1 MVYNADM
8 KKIKKVLKKC
18 CITVMAS
25 AMCMSQAGTVL
36 ASDASDRQ
44 ALEAYLEELKLQI
57 EENNASLDDIYLK
70 IEDVNNRISDNNAVL
85 EEQTESLETQKSEMS
100 KRIQYM
106 YEAGSSMVLLA
117 AVLSS
122 ESWADVLNKASYINE
137 LVGYDREMLQ
147 QYIDTVQTIQ
157 DTQTALEEEKNELYE
172 LKNNFE
178 QTKQDAKDALS
189 DVTARLAEYGVE
201 ETDAYEVLRDYMQ
214 DIKEDIPEE
223 MTTGLEQIEETAGST
238 ETEEESTTSAKK
250 EQTAETSTAKSDKT
264 AETTTNKNDSEKE
277 STTKKSETTTEKV
290 TTKASETTTEKA
302 TTKAPET
309 TTEKATTTKAPETTT
324 EPETTTVYVEPETE
338 YVEPETSYSSDVY
351 VPIDTYGYS
360 TQDIYDL
367 ARVTYLEDG
376 CVGGTYMSVY
386 LCACV
391 ILNRANNWYG
401 GSISAAIYD
410 GGQYATAYKY
420 DNWGG
425 GELTINDTTWAAV
438 SDALANT
445 DPNPYYQCNGDWLAD
460 MGLTEYYRD
469 EYTDEV
475 FYYNY

>member
-250 EQTAETSTAKSDKT
+250 EQTAET
-264 AETTTNKNDSEKE
+264 TTNKNDSEKE
-277 STTKKSETTTEKV
+277 STTKKS
-290 TTKASETTTEKA
+290 
-302 TTKAPET
+302 ET

>member
-1 MVYNADM
+1 M
-8 KKIKKVLKKC
+8 KKIKKELRKC
-18 CITVMAS
+18 CITVMIS
-25 AMCMSQAGTVL
+25 VMCLSQAGIVL
-36 ASDASDRQ
+36 ASDVSDKQ
-44 ALEAYLEELKLQI
+44 ALETYLEELKLQI
-57 EENNASLDDIYLK
+57 EESNASLDDIYLK
-70 IEDVNNRISDNNAVL
+70 IEDVNNRISENNAVL
-85 EEQTESLETQKSEMS
+85 EEQTESLEIQKDEMS

-147 QYIDTVQTIQ
+147 KYIDTVQTIQ
-157 DTQTALEEEKNELYE
+157 DAQTALEEEKTELYE

-178 QTKQDAKDALS
+178 QTKEDAKNTLS
-189 DVTARLAEYGVE
+189 DVTTRLAEYGVE
-201 ETDAYEVLRDYMQ
+201 ETEAYEVLRDYMQ
-214 DIKEDIPEE
+214 SIKEDIPEE
-223 MTTGLEQIEETAGST
+223 MTTGLEDIEETASS
-238 ETEEESTTSAKK
+238 EEESTTSGN
-250 EQTAETSTAKSDKT
+250 SDNK
-264 AETTTNKNDSEKE
+264 ETTTTKSDSKKE
-277 STTKKSETTTEKV
+277 TTVEETTTS
-290 TTKASETTTEKA
+290 KAVETTTQ
-302 TTKAPET
+302 
-309 TTEKATTTKAPETTT
+309 PETTT
-324 EPETTTVYVEPETE
+324 EPETDPTP
-338 YVEPETSYSSDVY
+338 SVY

-360 TQDIYDL
+360 TQDVYDL

-376 CVGGTYMSVY
+376 CAGGTYMSVY

-438 SDALANT
+438 SDALAYT

-460 MGLTEYYRD
+460 SGLTEYYRD

-475 FYYNY
+475 FYYDY

>member
-1 MVYNADM
+1 M
-8 KKIKKVLKKC
+8 KKVKKVLKKC
-18 CITVMAS
+18 CIIVMTS
-25 AMCMSQAGTVL
+25 AMCLSQAGAVL
-36 ASDASDRQ
+36 ASEASDRQ
-44 ALEAYLEELKLQI
+44 SLEAYLEELKLQI

-70 IEDVNNRISDNNAVL
+70 IEDVNARISDNNAVL
-85 EEQTESLETQKSEMS
+85 EEQTASLETQKSDMS

-106 YEAGSSMVLLA
+106 YEAGSSMVLLS

-147 QYIDTVQTIQ
+147 KYIDTVQTIQ
-157 DTQTALEEEKNELYE
+157 DAQTALEEEKTELYE

-178 QTKQDAKDALS
+178 QTKQEAKDALS

-201 ETDAYEVLRDYMQ
+201 ETEAYEVVRDYMQ
-214 DIKEDIPEE
+214 QIKEDVPEE
-223 MTTGLEQIEETAGST
+223 MTTGLEQIEETAS
-238 ETEEESTTSAKK
+238 SK
-250 EQTAETSTAKSDKT
+250 ENE
-264 AETTTNKNDSEKE
+264 ETTTANKGDNK
-277 STTKKSETTTEKV
+277 ETTT
-290 TTKASETTTEKA
+290 TKSDSK
-302 TTKAPET
+302 KET

-324 EPETTTVYVEPETE
+324 QPTTTTQPETTTE
-338 YVEPETSYSSDVY
+338 YVEPETTTEYIEPEPEPEPTPDIY

-360 TQDIYDL
+360 AQDIYDL

-410 GGQYATAYKY
+410 SGQYATAYKY

-425 GELTINDTTWAAV
+425 GALTINDTTWAAV
-438 SDALANT
+438 SEALAYT
-445 DPNPYYQCNGDWLAD
+445 DPNPYYQCNGDWLAE

-469 EYTDEV
+469 ELTDEV

>member
-1 MVYNADM
+1 M
-8 KKIKKVLKKC
+8 KKVKKVLKKC
-18 CITVMAS
+18 CITVMIS
-25 AMCMSQAGTVL
+25 AMCVSQAGIVL
-36 ASDASDRQ
+36 ASEASDRQ
-44 ALEAYLEELKLQI
+44 SLEAYLEELKLQI
-57 EENNASLDDIYLK
+57 EESNTSLDDIYLK
-70 IEDVNNRISDNNAVL
+70 IKDVNNRISDNNAVL
-85 EEQTESLETQKSEMS
+85 EEQTASLETQKSDMS

-106 YEAGSSMVLLA
+106 YEAGSSMVLLS

-147 QYIDTVQTIQ
+147 KYIDTVQTIQ
-157 DTQTALEEEKNELYE
+157 DTQTALEEEKTELYE

-178 QTKQDAKDALS
+178 QGKQEAKDALS
-189 DVTARLAEYGVE
+189 DVTARLAEYGVD
-201 ETDAYEVLRDYMQ
+201 ETEAYEVMRDYMQ
-214 DIKEDIPEE
+214 KIKEDIPEE
-223 MTTGLEQIEETAGST
+223 MTTGLDQIEETASS
-238 ETEEESTTSAKK
+238 E
-250 EQTAETSTAKSDKT
+250 
-264 AETTTNKNDSEKE
+264 ETTTSNKNDSK
-277 STTKKSETTTEKV
+277 ETTTSKSDSN
-290 TTKASETTTEKA
+290 K
-302 TTKAPET
+302 ET
-309 TTEKATTTKAPETTT
+309 TTEKATTTKVTETTTQPTTTQPETTT
-324 EPETTTVYVEPETE
+324 EPETTTTYVEPETTTE
-338 YVEPETSYSSDVY
+338 YIEPEPEPEPTPDIY

-360 TQDIYDL
+360 AQDIYDL

-410 GGQYATAYKY
+410 AGQYATAYKY

-425 GELTINDTTWAAV
+425 GALTINDTTWAAV
-438 SDALANT
+438 SEALAYT

-460 MGLTEYYRD
+460 SGLTEYYRD
-469 EYTDEV
+469 EITDEV